1 MSGPGLRDPDGFYA
15 ALLAQQAGTD
25 AAQSLRYCARL
36 ILLLAHELGDDERL
50 LQLLERAAAPDL
62 RQRS

>member
-15 ALLAQQAGTD
+15 ALLAQQAGLD

-50 LQLLERAAAPDL
+50 LRLLDAAAEPDL
-62 RQRS
+62 RERS